1 MAQQPPAPPPPPP
14 PGPPP
19 PGQPPGGPV
28 YGGAP
33 AYGARPGG
41 VTAGA
46 IVLIILG
53 ALYAIFGL
61 IAMIG
66 GGAVAGQFSGAAG
79 GVIIVVGLI
88 VVAFGVLDIIS
99 GARILGLS
107 SGWRIA
113 GIVLASIGALFAL
126 LGTIGGFTGGG
137 QEIDPQTFEVV
148 STGPSIGAII
158 FGLLFL
164 AANVFVIVQL
174 ARHGR
179 YFVR

>member
-19 PGQPPGGPV
+19 PGQPSGGPV

-66 GGAVAGQFSGAAG
+66 GGAVAGQLSGAAG

-99 GARILGLS
+99 GAKILGLS

-137 QEIDPQTFEVV
+137 QELDPQTFEVV

-174 ARHGR
+174 ARYGR

>member
-14 PGPPP
+14 PPP
-19 PGQPPGGPV
+19 PGQPPAGPV

-33 AYGARPGG
+33 VYGARPGG
-41 VTAGA
+41 ITAGA

-66 GGAVAGQFSGAAG
+66 GGAVAGQLSGAAG
-79 GVIIVVGLI
+79 GVIIVVGVI

-99 GARILGLS
+99 GAKILGLS

-137 QEIDPQTFEVV
+137 QELDPQTFEVV

-174 ARHGR
+174 ARNGR

>member
-1 MAQQPPAPPPPPP
+1 M
-14 PGPPP
+14 
-19 PGQPPGGPV
+19 

-33 AYGARPGG
+33 AHGARPGG
-41 VTAGA
+41 LTAAA

-53 ALYAIFGL
+53 ALYAIFGVL
-61 IAMIG
+61 AMIG
-66 GGAVAGQFSGAAG
+66 GGAVAGQFGGIGGAVILI
-79 GVIIVVGLI
+79 GVIVL
-88 VVAFGVLDIIS
+88 AFGVMDIIS
-99 GARILGLS
+99 GAKILGLS

-126 LGTIGGFTGGG
+126 LGTLGGFTGGG
-137 QEIDPQTFEVV
+137 QELDPQTFEVV
-148 STGPSIGAII
+148 SSGPNIGAII

-174 ARHGR
+174 ARNGR